1 MCGIVA
7 CVTSKKSDFAADAC
21 FKGLEYLEYRG
32 YDSAGISLIVDG
44 KFETKKAVGKLESLK
59 KEIKSKPFSKSNIAA
74 GHTRWATHGSPSIE
88 NAHPHIS
95 TNGRVAL
102 VHNGIIENAAQIKSE
117 KLQNIKLTGNTDT
130 QIVAEYL
137 SMLLEETGNL
147 QNAMTKLVKQID
159 GSWAFVAMDVKDNSK
174 IVCSRH
180 NSPLVIGKGESEN
193 FIASDVIAFV
203 EYTKNAVEIKQDQI
217 AVIEWDNIKLF
228 NFAGEQIDYANQ
240 EYKIDW
246 NIDAAKKGGYS
257 SFMEK
262 EIREEP
268 AAVRNTIYGRGS
280 QDGRFGLDRLD
291 FDENYLKLI
300 DKITVV
306 ACGTAAHSGYVARFA
321 IEHWCK
327 IPVEVEFAHE
337 FRYRDP
343 IVNSKTLVIAISQS
357 GETMDTLQAVRYA
370 KQQGAK
376 TLAIVNTLGSA
387 LDREC
392 DAVLYTYAGRE
403 IAVASTKAF
412 IAQITACYI
421 LGLYLAEVRGNLFLD
436 EIESKIRELKTLPD
450 KLAKVLQSYD
460 DIKAFAKKEKNTES
474 VLFLG
479 RHIGYPI
486 ALEGALKLKEIA
498 YIHSEGFA
506 AGELKHGPI
515 AIIEK
520 GQLVFVIV
528 PPKNDRAEVHSKV
541 LANIEEIISRGGRIV
556 VIAEEGDNSLS
567 EKLEK
572 GGIEK
577 IFFRPKTS
585 ILFSAV
591 LDIVP
596 LQIFACSVALFKG
609 LDIDMPRNLAK
620 SVTVE

>member
-1 MCGIVA
+1 
-7 CVTSKKSDFAADAC
+7 
-21 FKGLEYLEYRG
+21 
-32 YDSAGISLIVDG
+32 
-44 KFETKKAVGKLESLK
+44 
-59 KEIKSKPFSKSNIAA
+59 
-74 GHTRWATHGSPSIE
+74 
-88 NAHPHIS
+88 
-95 TNGRVAL
+95 VAL
-102 VHNGIIENAAQIKSE
+102 VHNGIIENANYIKDK
-117 KLQNIKLTGNTDT
+117 KLISKLSDGVTDT

-137 SMLLEETGNL
+137 SVILNKTNNLES
-147 QNAMTKLVKQID
+147 AMRELVKQLE
-159 GSWAFVAMDVKDNSK
+159 GSWAFVALDANDSSK

-180 NSPLVIGKGESEN
+180 NSPLVIGKGKDCN
-193 FIASDVIAFV
+193 FIASDSIAFV
-203 EYTKNAVEIKQDQI
+203 EYTKNAIEIKQDQM
-217 AVIEWDNIKLF
+217 AVLEKDKISIFDQKGMF
-228 NFAGEQIDYANQ
+228 IDYSSQ

-246 NIDAAKKGGYS
+246 DIDAAKKGGYS

-280 QDGRFGLDRLD
+280 QNGKLALDRLD
-291 FDENYLKLI
+291 FDENYFKQI
-300 DKITVV
+300 DKISVL

-321 IEHWCK
+321 IEHWCR

-392 DAVLYTYAGRE
+392 DSVLYTYAGRE

-421 LGLYLAEVRGNLFLD
+421 LGLYLAEIRGNLFLD
-436 EIESKIRELKTLPD
+436 EIESKIAELKTLPD
-450 KLAKVLQSYD
+450 KLAKILESYNE
-460 DIKAFAKKEKNTES
+460 IKSFAKKEKNVDS

-479 RHIGYPI
+479 RHTGYPI

-528 PPKNDRAEVHSKV
+528 PPKNDRAGVHSKV
-541 LANIEEIISRGGRIV
+541 VANIEEIISRGGRV
-556 VIAEEGDNSLS
+556 VAIAEENDEIIEEM
-567 EKLEK
+567 EKAK
-572 GGIEK
+572 KIEK
-577 IFFRPKTS
+577 AFYMPKTS
-585 ILFSAV
+585 ILFSAI

-596 LQIFACSVALFKG
+596 LQIFACSVALYKG